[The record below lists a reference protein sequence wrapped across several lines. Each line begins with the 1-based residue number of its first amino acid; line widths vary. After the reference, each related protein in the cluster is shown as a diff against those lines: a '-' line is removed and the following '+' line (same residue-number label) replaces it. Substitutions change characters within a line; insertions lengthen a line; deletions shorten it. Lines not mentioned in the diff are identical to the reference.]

1 MFSRDTLTG
10 IFLSLG
16 NYEIIIEKDES
27 LSLGYKTKLRISIRA
42 SEDFLLALKRS
53 LMQNEIKSKYIE
65 KESKSRPRPILR
77 IGGIRNIVYIL
88 QHFCKGLPSAR
99 GDLDTFRKATRIVAE
114 SRHLRLDGLE
124 ELLEL
129 KELI

>member
-16 NYEIIIEKDES
+16 NYEIMIEKDES
-27 LSLGYKTKLRISIRA
+27 LSLGYKTKLRISVRA
-42 SEDFLLALKRS
+42 SESFLLALKRS
-53 LMQNEIKSKYIE
+53 LAQNEIKSKYIE

-88 QHFCKGLPSAR
+88 QNFCKDLPSAR
-99 GDLDTFRKATRIVAE
+99 GNLVTFRKATRIVAE

-124 ELLEL
+124 ELLKL